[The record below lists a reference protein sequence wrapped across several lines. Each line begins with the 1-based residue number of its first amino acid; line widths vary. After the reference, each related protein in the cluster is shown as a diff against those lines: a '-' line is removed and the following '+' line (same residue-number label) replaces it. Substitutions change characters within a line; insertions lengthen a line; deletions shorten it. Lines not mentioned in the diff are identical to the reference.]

1 MKIGEIWNSNLFWFI
16 FSVLLIAFAV
26 NDKFTGH
33 WGWNS
38 WTVWFSILSVYLF
51 TVTGFGG
58 RGYNKNYA
66 LTYNFI
72 PHSALAE

>member
-1 MKIGEIWNSNLFWFI
+1 MKFLHNRRIAMKIGEIWNSNLFWFI

-38 WTVWFSILSVYLF
+38 WTSLVLDIIGIPLY
-51 TVTGFGG
+51 
-58 RGYNKNYA
+58 GYRLWRA
-66 LTYNFI
+66 RI
-72 PHSALAE
+72 Q